1 MNEHELNS
9 LNEVSKTGSFSNQ
22 NKKLRKKL
30 IVVILIAIGVL
41 ALLITAFLIV
51 KSLQEKEGEFTLPDN
66 YFYPT
71 YNGDIFE
78 YENYLELRPDV
89 ILYCEDIDG
98 RGRTTDNLDDF
109 PLEALY
115 LRDFLEIMMHADIDA
130 YNDCFNEIYYKNHE
144 RQSFFSQQMIYAA
157 EIRFASEEKAAS
169 GERTVTYYLC
179 YKLYENDGS
188 LRRDVGSDAVIPM
201 KVVLRVTP
209 NGEISISEWST
220 TRSQK

>member
-1 MNEHELNS
+1 MNEHKLNS
-9 LNEVSKTGSFSNQ
+9 SNEVSETKTFSNQ

-144 RQSFFSQQMIYAA
+144 RQSVFSQQMIYAA

-220 TRSQK
+220 TRPQK